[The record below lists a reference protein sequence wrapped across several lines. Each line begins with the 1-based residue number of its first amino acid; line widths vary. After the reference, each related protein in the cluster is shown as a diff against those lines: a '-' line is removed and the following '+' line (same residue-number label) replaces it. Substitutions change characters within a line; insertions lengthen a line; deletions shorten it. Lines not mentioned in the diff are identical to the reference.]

1 MLVRAP
7 VHVSRDGDWGRGA
20 ALGAVIADAQSGQVS
35 ARRGMNLEYVLSRD
49 IEGSLDAAVTVEVA
63 FELVM
68 RSIDIVICGSG
79 PDVVPVARLATSL
92 GWGVT
97 VVDPRP
103 VVAAV
108 VLAAGASTRLGT
120 AKQLVEFRGLPL
132 VRRAAASAIAAAAN
146 PVIVVLLDLA
156 GVHLELNER
165 WRDGLASSLVAG
177 VSAATR
183 LDARCDGVL
192 IIAADQPLVSDVALR
207 VLMDAFRAGA
217 RLVAAGYSGTIGVPA
232 IVGRERFE
240 SLLELGGD
248 AGAGSWLRGRIDEVR
263 SVPMPNA
270 EMDIDGAEDVARLA
284 TLA

>member
-1 MLVRAP
+1 LPEGAP
-7 VHVSRDGDWGRGA
+7 H
-20 ALGAVIADAQSGQVS
+20 
-35 ARRGMNLEYVLSRD
+35 
-49 IEGSLDAAVTVEVA
+49 
-63 FELVM
+63 
-68 RSIDIVICGSG
+68 
-79 PDVVPVARLATSL
+79 
-92 GWGVT
+92 
-97 VVDPRP
+97 
-103 VVAAV
+103 VAAV
-108 VLAAGASTRLGT
+108 VLAAGASTRLGA
-120 AKQLVEFRGLPL
+120 AKQLVEFRGVPL
-132 VRRAAASAIAAAAN
+132 VRRAAEAAIAADAN
-146 PVIVVLLDLA
+146 PVIVVLGARATEVAGALLDLA

-177 VSAATR
+177 VSAVTR

-192 IIAADQPLVSDVALR
+192 IIAADQPLVDDVALR
-207 VLMDAFRAGA
+207 LLVDAFRAGA
-217 RLVAAGYSGTIGVPA
+217 RIVAAAYSGTIGVPA